1 MSATPSRSHAFTP
14 PPNSSETGIM
24 PDLYRLSVGPLR
36 AAYYQRQF
44 QRFESLGKA
53 VPTWNTAAACFT
65 LAWMVLRKQ
74 WRAAGI
80 YACAWLALVMGW
92 ALAIHNH
99 VPLQIEA
106 VTGLLLALLLYVVP
120 GFLAN
125 GWYYNRVR
133 TQTLD
138 TLTRARSIGQAR
150 AQLAEGGIDR
160 PRLYTIAALQVAVSL
175 AALMWLAEHATFS
188 TASARA
194 PAATAPSG
202 PPHLVFP
209 TTANLPI
216 EPAPTPSMPWME
228 PALPEASALPAP
240 LLDISAAPPVT
251 TAVDV
256 DIADVESNAELLS
269 TPAPMP
275 AAAAPAT
282 PALETEPE
290 TPATSAPQ
298 PVAKRSV
305 TPSVSAASPSAP
317 KPAAA
322 SKSKP
327 TSATTSAAAPAGQL
341 IPGKYYLNAGVYAQ
355 AANVERA
362 IQQLQ
367 AAKLQTVRQT
377 IRGQK
382 GDMTRLRIGPFDSR
396 KQAEQAVATA
406 QRLRM
411 DTSVFQ
417 YNPK

>member
-1 MSATPSRSHAFTP
+1 
-14 PPNSSETGIM
+14 M
-24 PDLYRLSVGPLR
+24 PDLYRLSVGSLR

-92 ALAIHNH
+92 ALTIHNQ

-160 PRLYTIAALQVAVSL
+160 RRLYTIAALQVAVSL

-228 PALPEASALPAP
+228 PALPENSALPAP
-240 LLDISAAPPVT
+240 PAT

-256 DIADVESNAELLS
+256 DIADVESDTELQS
-269 TPAPMP
+269 TPAPAP
-275 AAAAPAT
+275 APAPALAAPAA

-290 TPATSAPQ
+290 TPTTSAPQ

-305 TPSVSAASPSAP
+305 TPSVPAASTSAP
-317 KPAAA
+317 KPTAA

-327 TSATTSAAAPAGQL
+327 TSATASAAAPAGQL